1 MKMKRFIL
9 ILAAAIAAAACGNN
23 PAPAPEKGAIETIM
37 SRKSV
42 RSFTGGKLS
51 EEQLNTLLK
60 AAMAAP
66 TAMNAQPWSFLV
78 ITDDEAKSAIP
89 GAERGDAIKT
99 AGAVIIVCGETTL
112 SRIPRDNPD
121 GEPEVFPNGFWY
133 QDCSAAAENL
143 LLAAEAIDL
152 GAVWLSCYPNE
163 GKCAA
168 VKAAFGLPENVEP
181 LCIIPVGVPAGEDQP
196 KDKWKPEKVHNNR
209 W

>member
-1 MKMKRFIL
+1 MKRIL
-9 ILAAAIAAAACGNN
+9 LVLAMIIAVAACGNSET
-23 PAPAPEKGAIETIM
+23 PAPVKGAIETIM

-42 RSFTGGKLS
+42 RSFTGDKLS
-51 EEQLNTLLK
+51 EDQRNTLLK

-66 TAMNAQPWSFLV
+66 TAGNSQPWQFLV
-78 ITDDEAKSAIP
+78 VTDEAKSSIP
-89 GAERGDAIKT
+89 GADRGDAIKT
-99 AGAVIIVCGETTL
+99 AGAVIIVCGETTQTRT
-112 SRIPRDNPD
+112 SRDNPD
-121 GEPEVFPNGFWY
+121 AAPVVVPNGFWY
-133 QDCSAAAENL
+133 EDCSAAAENL

-181 LCIIPVGVPAGEDQP
+181 LAIIPVGVPAGNDEP
-196 KDKWKPEKVHNNR
+196 KDKWKPEKIHYNQ